1 MVALPSRRVL
11 NVPAIVDDATREAG
25 AVDAERAISGYR
37 EAPVPDRLVTTR
49 SLPEVIP
56 ADGGNGF

>member
-1 MVALPSRRVL
+1 M
-11 NVPAIVDDATREAG
+11 PAIVDDATREAG